1 MARDIWAEYQASKEA
16 DKKAK
21 EEAKYE
27 KGKRALDSKY
37 AKRKES
43 EEIVRAAKLKDAYAA
58 ADRLNKPQ
66 WMKDNEARIANFK
79 SETKK
84 SPAKSTPVK
93 VTKKEVTVET
103 PDVDTPAVG
112 NFGSVDRTNPEVIG
126 ADMGFTKPAPV
137 EERSYNAPS
146 SKVDK
151 STWEDPMVQ
160 ARRSMGFKK
169 GGSVKSSASS
179 RGDGIA
185 QRGKTKGSIR

>member
-1 MARDIWAEYQASKEA
+1 MARDIYAEYIAAKEA
-16 DKKAK
+16 DAKAK
-21 EEAKYE
+21 ADAKFEAS
-27 KGKRALDSKY
+27 KRALDSKY

-43 EEIVRAAKLKDAYAA
+43 EEIVRASKLKDANAA

-93 VTKKEVTVET
+93 VTKEKISVET
-103 PDVDTPAVG
+103 PAVDTPSVG
-112 NFGSVDRTNPEVIG
+112 NFGSVDTTSKEAVGP
-126 ADMGFTKPAPV
+126 DMAFTKPAPV
-137 EERSYNAPS
+137 EERSFNAPARPAS
-146 SKVDK
+146 DNSRF
-151 STWEDPMVQ
+151 STSNPMGMK
-160 ARRSMGFKK
+160 R

-185 QRGKTKGSIR
+185 QRGKTRGRMR

>member
-1 MARDIWAEYQASKEA
+1 MRDRDIWAEYQASKEA

-27 KGKRALDSKY
+27 KGKRAVDSKY
-37 AKRKES
+37 DQLKKS
-43 EEIVRAAKLKDAYAA
+43 EEIVRTAKLKMANDAAEK
-58 ADRLNKPQ
+58 LNKPQ
-66 WMKDNEARIANFK
+66 WKKDNEALIANFK
-79 SETKK
+79 SDAKK
-84 SPAKSTPVK
+84 NSPTK
-93 VTKKEVTVET
+93 VTKEKISVET
-103 PDVDTPAVG
+103 PAVDTPSVG

-185 QRGKTKGSIR
+185 QRGKTRGHIK

>member
-21 EEAKYE
+21 EEAKFE
-27 KGKRALDSKY
+27 ASKRALDSKY

-66 WMKDNEARIANFK
+66 WMKDNEALIANYK
-79 SETKK
+79 PNTKK
-84 SPAKSTPVK
+84 TVKPTPTK
-93 VTKKEVTVET
+93 VTKEKISVET
-103 PDVDTPAVG
+103 PAVDTPSVG
-112 NFGSVDRTNPEVIG
+112 NFGSVDRMNPEVIG
-126 ADMGFTKPAPV
+126 ADMGRTKPAPI
-137 EERSYNAPS
+137 EERSFNMPKDEGS
-146 SKVDK
+146 RF
-151 STWEDPMVQ
+151 STSNPMGMK
-160 ARRSMGFKK
+160 R

>member
-1 MARDIWAEYQASKEA
+1 MGFSDRMSNIAKKWHERRAEINPSLYPEEQKQKS
-16 DKKAK
+16 DMKKRITEGENVGVSRTAEVEKKPAK
-21 EEAKYE
+21 
-27 KGKRALDSKY
+27 
-37 AKRKES
+37 KES
-43 EEIVRAAKLKDAYAA
+43 
-58 ADRLNKPQ
+58 
-66 WMKDNEARIANFK
+66 
-79 SETKK
+79 
-84 SPAKSTPVK
+84 AKSTPVK

-103 PDVDTPAVG
+103 PAVNTPSVG

-185 QRGKTKGSIR
+185 QRGKTRGSMR

>member
-21 EEAKYE
+21 EEAKFE
-27 KGKRALDSKY
+27 ASKRALDSKY

-66 WMKDNEARIANFK
+66 WMKDNEALIANYK
-79 SETKK
+79 PNTKK
-84 SPAKSTPVK
+84 TVKPIPTK
-93 VTKKEVTVET
+93 VTKEKISVET
-103 PDVDTPAVG
+103 PVVDTPSVG

-185 QRGKTKGSIR
+185 QRGKTKGRMR

>member
-1 MARDIWAEYQASKEA
+1 MRDRDIWAEYQASKEA

-27 KGKRALDSKY
+27 KGKRAVDSKY
-37 AKRKES
+37 DQLKKS
-43 EEIVRAAKLKDAYAA
+43 EEIVRTAKLKMANDAAEK
-58 ADRLNKPQ
+58 LNKPQ
-66 WMKDNEARIANFK
+66 WKKDNEALIANFK
-79 SETKK
+79 SDAKK
-84 SPAKSTPVK
+84 NTPTK
-93 VTKKEVTVET
+93 VTKEKISVET
-103 PDVDTPAVG
+103 PAVDTPSVG

-185 QRGKTKGSIR
+185 QRGKTRGHIK

>member
-27 KGKRALDSKY
+27 KGKRAVDSKY
-37 AKRKES
+37 DQLKKS
-43 EEIVRAAKLKDAYAA
+43 EEIVRTAKLKMANDAAEK
-58 ADRLNKPQ
+58 LNKPQ
-66 WMKDNEARIANFK
+66 WKKDNEALIANFK
-79 SETKK
+79 SDAK
-84 SPAKSTPVK
+84 KSTPTK
-93 VTKKEVTVET
+93 VTKEKISVET
-103 PDVDTPAVG
+103 PAVDTPSVG

-185 QRGKTKGSIR
+185 QRGKTRGSMR

>member
-21 EEAKYE
+21 EEAKFE
-27 KGKRALDSKY
+27 ASKRALDSKY

-103 PDVDTPAVG
+103 PASDLG
-112 NFGSVDRTNPEVIG
+112 NIGSVDRTNPEVIG
-126 ADMGFTKPAPV
+126 ADMAFTKPAPV
-137 EERSYNAPS
+137 EERSFNAPARPAS
-146 SKVDK
+146 DNSRF
-151 STWEDPMVQ
+151 STSNPMGMK
-160 ARRSMGFKK
+160 R

-185 QRGKTKGSIR
+185 QRGKTRGRMR

>member
-21 EEAKYE
+21 EEAKFE
-27 KGKRALDSKY
+27 ASKRALDSKY

-66 WMKDNEARIANFK
+66 WMKDNEALIANYK
-79 SETKK
+79 PNTKK
-84 SPAKSTPVK
+84 TVKPTPTK
-93 VTKKEVTVET
+93 VTKEKISVET
-103 PDVDTPAVG
+103 PDVDTPSVG
-112 NFGSVDRTNPEVIG
+112 NFGSVDRTNPEVVG
-126 ADMGFTKPAPV
+126 ADMAFTKPAPV
-137 EERSYNAPS
+137 EERSFNAPARPAS
-146 SKVDK
+146 DNSRF
-151 STWEDPMVQ
+151 STSNPLGMK
-160 ARRSMGFKK
+160 R

-185 QRGKTKGSIR
+185 QRGKTRGSIR

>member
-27 KGKRALDSKY
+27 KGKRAVDSKY
-37 AKRKES
+37 DQLKKS
-43 EEIVRAAKLKDAYAA
+43 EEIVRTAKLKMANDAAEK
-58 ADRLNKPQ
+58 LNKPQ
-66 WMKDNEARIANFK
+66 WKKDNEALIANFK
-79 SETKK
+79 SDAKK
-84 SPAKSTPVK
+84 DTPTK
-93 VTKKEVTVET
+93 VTKEKISVET
-103 PDVDTPAVG
+103 PAVDTPSVG

-137 EERSYNAPS
+137 EERSYNAPARPAS
-146 SKVDK
+146 DNSRF
-151 STWEDPMVQ
+151 STSNPMGMK
-160 ARRSMGFKK
+160 R

-185 QRGKTKGSIR
+185 QRGKTKGRMR

>member
-16 DKKAK
+16 DAKAK
-21 EEAKYE
+21 ADAKFEA
-27 KGKRALDSKY
+27 GKRALDSKY

-43 EEIVRAAKLKDAYAA
+43 EEIVRASKLKDAYAA

-93 VTKKEVTVET
+93 LTKKEVTVET
-103 PDVDTPAVG
+103 PASDLG
-112 NFGSVDRTNPEVIG
+112 NIGSVDRTNPEVIG
-126 ADMGFTKPAPV
+126 ADMGRTKPAPV
-137 EERSYNAPS
+137 EERSFNAPS
-146 SKVDK
+146 SRVDK
-151 STWEDPMVQ
+151 SAWEDPMVQ

-169 GGSVKSSASS
+169 GGSVKLSASS

-185 QRGKTKGSIR
+185 QRGKTRGHIK

>member
-66 WMKDNEARIANFK
+66 WMKDNEALIANYK
-79 SETKK
+79 PNTKK
-84 SPAKSTPVK
+84 TVKPTPTK
-93 VTKKEVTVET
+93 VTKEKISVET
-103 PDVDTPAVG
+103 PAVDTPSVG
-112 NFGSVDRTNPEVIG
+112 NFGSVDTTSKEAVGP
-126 ADMGFTKPAPV
+126 DMGFTKPAPV

-185 QRGKTKGSIR
+185 QRGKTRGRMR